1 MINSIFDK
9 IDSGIDLSKEDL
21 KYILLIEDKEEL
33 KKVFD
38 KAYEMKEQNIGR
50 KVWFRGIIEFSNIC
64 QKDCYYCGI
73 RKSNKTVERYMMKE
87 EEIIAGAEWAYKQ
100 NYGSVVLQSGE
111 RDDKYFT
118 DFIEGILKKIK
129 KLSNGKLGI
138 TISLGEQSKETYQRW
153 FDAGAHRYLLRIETS
168 NTKLYKKLHPEDH
181 NFENRVNCLKL
192 LKEVGYQ
199 VGTGVMIGLPMQTVD
214 DLVNDILFF
223 KEYDIDMIGMGPYI
237 VSDNTPTAEL
247 VEDFDTI
254 KEDQYIRSLKMIAA
268 VRLFLK
274 DVNIASTT
282 ALQAL
287 KTYGREMGLKAGA
300 NIIMPNVTD
309 TIYRPSYQLYEN
321 KPCID
326 ENSDLCM
333 GCLESRVLKI
343 DEEIGLGEWGDSPH
357 FKKKV
362 IQDPS

>member
-1 MINSIFDK
+1 MLNSIFNK
-9 IDSGIDLSKEDL
+9 LDSGIDLSKDDL
-21 KYILLIEDKEEL
+21 KYLLLIKEKDEL
-33 KKVFD
+33 KKLFD
-38 KAYEMKEQNIGR
+38 KAYEIKKQNTGK

-64 QKDCYYCGI
+64 KKNCYYCGI

-87 EEIIAGAEWAYKQ
+87 EEILAGAEWAYKQ
-100 NYGSVVLQSGE
+100 NYGSIVLQSGE
-111 RDDKYFT
+111 RDDKYFIE
-118 DFIEGILKKIK
+118 FIEDILKKIK

-138 TISLGEQSKETYQRW
+138 TISLGEQTRETYQRW

-168 NTKLYKKLHPEDH
+168 NAELYKKLHPGDH
-181 NFENRVNCLKL
+181 DFEKRKHCLKL
-192 LKEVGYQ
+192 LKETGYQ

-214 DLVNDILFF
+214 DLVNDICFY

-237 VSDNTPTAEL
+237 VSENTPTAEL
-247 VEDFDTI
+247 VEDFDAI
-254 KEDQYIRSLKMIAA
+254 KENQYVLSLKMIAA

-274 DVNIASTT
+274 DVNIAATT

-300 NIIMPNVTD
+300 NIIMPNITD
-309 TIYRPSYQLYEN
+309 TVYRPSYQLYEN

-333 GCLESRVLKI
+333 GCLESRIIKI

-362 IQDPS
+362 GQNLS